1 MAKSSFWLNGAKGKF
16 AGATIYN
23 ADGQSVMRVIN
34 KSIKNPRTTA
44 QMVQRVISK
53 TVMNQYAAMKA
64 ICDHSFQGKTAGA
77 KCMAHFA
84 SINNKATRNM
94 IAEMQAAGISFANIY
109 NFIPCKAVK
118 FVPATCII
126 SEGTLPQIYATVE
139 NGVGAVAAAG
149 NTYEDIINSF
159 GLQRGDQLTFVT
171 IEKNGAGD
179 YKFNYARVI
188 LDPRNPD
195 GTPAPLS
202 SQFSNG
208 DGVEF
213 PSFRN
218 EGNFEYLEFDASKLL
233 FTVLGGED
241 VVAAGIIASRQVD
254 NDWLRSTCQLD
265 VDPTLLGDDKKSLEE
280 AIVLST
286 ASTPIY
292 TNSPRYLNNAGVGG
306 PQEGASPV
314 PENFSVRLN
323 NTGEYIPVTDGTLS
337 VQSDVINKI
346 KISGLSAGYTIE
358 VYGMGQLVGTMG
370 YDADEEVYTYYNDVS
385 LPATFKVNGVT
396 FLTITEE

>member
-1 MAKSSFWLNGAKGKF
+1 MAKTSFWLNGAKGKF

-94 IAEMQAAGISFANIY
+94 IAEMQAAGISFADIF

-126 SEGTLPQIYATVE
+126 SEGSLPQIYATVE
-139 NGVGAVAAAG
+139 GGVGAVAVEGG
-149 NTYEDIINSF
+149 NTYENIINKF

-171 IEKNGAGD
+171 IEKNGAED

-202 SQFSNG
+202 SQFANG
-208 DGVEF
+208 DGVNY

-218 EGNFEYLEFDASKLL
+218 EGNFSYLEYETTNLMFQLL
-233 FTVLGGED
+233 SEGN

-280 AIVLST
+280 AIALST

-306 PQEGASPV
+306 PQASDAPQSFRVAVNGGVFANAVVGDKLPLTGEVENITIDEYPEGHSLSAW
-314 PENFSVRLN
+314 LN
-323 NTGEYIPVTDGTLS
+323 NSKLGDFSREGEFYEYTLESPDSPIVVKDGDTVILTLG
-337 VQSDVINKI
+337 
-346 KISGLSAGYTIE
+346 GL
-358 VYGMGQLVGTMG
+358 
-370 YDADEEVYTYYNDVS
+370 
-385 LPATFKVNGVT
+385 
-396 FLTITEE
+396 